1 MGKKNVFFCESPRS
15 RTSSPPLS
23 SDEIE
28 QFFNRDD
35 SRLQGIGRSS
45 RSKRKLVERKSGH
58 GSSERPVTSRVKFR
72 IPVRTVS
79 SVLPPRRSRR
89 EYSRAEPRCAIVE
102 RTWLI
107 AASRNCYSTER
118 KEREEGVSQQTKPFL
133 PPLLLYPPSVIEG
146 SRCIDNRFK
155 KQRKGTREIK
165 SLKAR
170 KGSKKSWL
178 FRKRTFR

>member
-15 RTSSPPLS
+15 RNFLPPLS

-89 EYSRAEPRCAIVE
+89 KYSRAEPRCAIVE

-155 KQRKGTREIK
+155 K
-165 SLKAR
+165 
-170 KGSKKSWL
+170 
-178 FRKRTFR
+178 

>member
-15 RTSSPPLS
+15 RIPETSSPLFS

-118 KEREEGVSQQTKPFL
+118 RGGSVATNETISSSSSSL
-133 PPLLLYPPSVIEG
+133 P
-146 SRCIDNRFK
+146 
-155 KQRKGTREIK
+155 
-165 SLKAR
+165 SLGNWGITMHR
-170 KGSKKSWL
+170 
-178 FRKRTFR
+178 